1 MTSTQALCGHRILVA
16 EDDAL
21 LAITL
26 EDMLKSVGATV
37 VGPAVALEE
46 AEKFAEEET
55 LSAALLDI
63 RFDCNEVWPVARI
76 LAARGVPFVF
86 STGHYD
92 RESLPTEW
100 SDRPILRKP
109 VGRQKIVTALTEVI
123 LRH

>member
-1 MTSTQALCGHRILVA
+1 MKDAHPLRGHRILVA

-21 LAITL
+21 LAVTF

-37 VGPAVALEE
+37 VGPAVTLDE

-63 RFDCNEVWPVARI
+63 RFDYNEIWPVARI
-76 LAARGVPFVF
+76 LATRGVPFVF

-92 RESLPTEW
+92 RESLPPEW
-100 SDRPILRKP
+100 SGRPILRKP
-109 VGRQKIVTALTEVI
+109 VGHQKIVAALTEVI
-123 LRH
+123 LGH

>member
-1 MTSTQALCGHRILVA
+1 MTSTHPLRGHRILVA

-26 EDMLKSVGATV
+26 DDMLKSVGATV
-37 VGPAVALEE
+37 VGPAVALDE
-46 AEKFAEEET
+46 AEKCAAEET

-76 LAARGVPFVF
+76 LASRGVPFVF

-92 RESLPTEW
+92 RESLPREW

-109 VGRQKIVTALTEVI
+109 VGRQKIIAALTEVI